1 MFQSEQGIV
10 LASVRHNDKTN
21 ILKVFTRTHGMAS
34 FVFHLGQA
42 AKSVAKNS
50 LQQPLTQIE
59 FQTDYKPSASLLSM
73 KEIKNLHPYR
83 SIVFSPVKS
92 AIALF
97 ISEFLSHA
105 LMGEDC
111 NPRLYS
117 FLENSLEWFDNTPES
132 QCANF
137 HMAIMLGT
145 ATALGI
151 SPDIDNYKPGA
162 LLDMREGCFTMQPEH
177 TDFADASTSAI
188 IARLLQCSLEDT
200 KDAPLNREQRVLV
213 LRTLNNYFR
222 LHIPMFPQLESI
234 TVLEAVFS

>member
-1 MFQSEQGIV
+1 MLQSEQGIV
-10 LASVRHNDKTN
+10 LASVRHNDRTS
-21 ILKVFTRTHGMAS
+21 ILKVFTRTRGMVT

-42 AKSVAKNS
+42 AKSAARNS

-59 FQTDYKPSASLLSM
+59 FQTDYRPSASLFSM
-73 KEIKNLHPYR
+73 REIKNLHPYR

-97 ISEFLSHA
+97 VSEFLSHA
-105 LMGEDC
+105 LMGEEC
-111 NPRLYS
+111 NPKLYS
-117 FLENSLEWFDNTPES
+117 FLTDSLEWFDHTPES

-137 HMAIMLGT
+137 HMAVMLGT

-151 SPDIDNYKPGA
+151 SPDTDNYEPGA
-162 LLDMREGCFTMQPEH
+162 MLDLREGCFTMQPEH
-177 TDFADASTSAI
+177 TDCADASTSAV
-188 IARLLQCSLEDT
+188 IARLLQCSLEET
-200 KDAPLNREQRVLV
+200 KDAPLNREQRVLT

-234 TVLEAVFS
+234 AVLEAVFS